1 MKGRKRARI
10 LKLVLSCLMV
20 TFMLPVA
27 ALAADDV
34 ATVKNGTTITKNT
47 TQEELDQWAGA
58 GAATI
63 NLENGVTMIKLQK
76 DLKLGKL
83 GGSEVKATMPI
94 SFGTYPESQND
105 KMVLDL
111 NGHLIVSDT
120 MVIVSVCDLTI
131 KDSVGSGKVFMDTSD
146 SKGSAFGAVINQ
158 RKLTIES
165 GSYEAKIH
173 PDNSTVGV
181 LGSAVANVET
191 VVKGGTF
198 VGSGS
203 AVNVSSGKTIISGGN
218 FEGASYG
225 IVAKKDAVVEFP
237 SGSTVQ
243 VTSTKYP
250 VVVGKSG
257 ESTGKVNIA
266 GGKFDGT
273 NASALVGKIGDA
285 DVLQAVTIEGGSFT
299 QDPVAYT
306 GNIPVAQV
314 GEPFIVGTEA
324 IQEEV
329 KAVNAGT
336 TVTIMKGN
344 VNLAGVPD
352 GVTVSNKRG
361 GEVSVN
367 GEPVDPS
374 ESLTTHTHVW
384 GEPEWIWS
392 KDGKWATAK
401 FTCEKDSG
409 HTEEMAASVTSK
421 VKKEATC
428 TEKGITTY
436 IAQVMFNGQEYTAA
450 KDLSDIPVIKHQ
462 YVKGKCKVCN
472 ALDPNY
478 KESGS
483 NHSTKKENNKTVV
496 PKTGDNSN
504 IVAWLILVLA
514 SAVGVS
520 AALVCKRKMRNIGR

>member
-1 MKGRKRARI
+1 MKGRKKGRI
-10 LKLVLSCLMV
+10 LKVVLSCLMV
-20 TFMLPVA
+20 AFMLPVA

-34 ATVKNGTTITKNT
+34 ATVKTGTTITKNT
-47 TQEELDQWAGA
+47 TQEELDQWAGV
-58 GAATI
+58 GAVTI
-63 NLENGVTMIKLQK
+63 NSENGVTTVTLQK

-83 GGSEVKATMPI
+83 GGSESKATMPI
-94 SFGTYPESQND
+94 KFGEYPASQND

-111 NGHLIVSDT
+111 NGHLIASDT

-146 SKGSAFGAVINQ
+146 SKTSAFEAVINQ

-165 GSYEAKIH
+165 GSYEAKTH

-181 LGSAVANVET
+181 LGSAVSDVET

-203 AVNVSSGKTIISGGN
+203 AVKVSSGSTIISGGN

-225 IVAKKDAVVEFP
+225 IVATKNAIVEFP
-237 SGSTVQ
+237 DNSTAE

-250 VVVGKSG
+250 IVVGKSSG
-257 ESTGKVNIA
+257 STGKVNIA

-273 NASALVGKIGDA
+273 NVSALVGRVGEADA
-285 DVLQAVTIEGGSFT
+285 LQAVTIEGGSFA
-299 QDPVAYT
+299 QDPTNYT

-314 GEPFIVGTEA
+314 GESFVVGGEA
-324 IQEEV
+324 IQEKV
-329 KAVNAGT
+329 KAAEAGM
-336 TVTIMKGN
+336 TVTVTKGDIN
-344 VNLAGVPD
+344 FVGVPD
-352 GVTVSNKRG
+352 GITVLNQGDGK
-361 GEVSVN
+361 VSVN
-367 GEPVDPS
+367 GETVEPS

-392 KDGKWATAK
+392 KDGKRATAK

-409 HTEEMAASVTSK
+409 HTEEMAANVTGK

-450 KDLSDIPVIKHQ
+450 KDLGDIPVIKHQ

-504 IVAWLILVLA
+504 IAAWLILVLA